1 LVNKLI
7 ENLYKL
13 KKLEYNPA
21 LFFTITNLNKNK
33 INFLTPTAFK
43 SNGVIQIFPN
53 ISTLLMGVINKINQ
67 HSDTIK
73 LEDEKIVNE
82 LLENVYID
90 EYNLRTRYFYLEQ
103 IRIKGFIGN
112 MILKLKNKDSMLT
125 QLLNFLI
132 LSSEYTGL
140 GIKTAL
146 GMGGIEVG

>member
-1 LVNKLI
+1 
-7 ENLYKL
+7 
-13 KKLEYNPA
+13 
-21 LFFTITNLNKNK
+21 
-33 INFLTPTAFK
+33 
-43 SNGVIQIFPN
+43 
-53 ISTLLMGVINKINQ
+53 MGVINKINQ

>member
-1 LVNKLI
+1 
-7 ENLYKL
+7 
-13 KKLEYNPA
+13 
-21 LFFTITNLNKNK
+21 
-33 INFLTPTAFK
+33 
-43 SNGVIQIFPN
+43 
-53 ISTLLMGVINKINQ
+53 M
-67 HSDTIK
+67 
-73 LEDEKIVNE
+73 
-82 LLENVYID
+82 YID